1 MTAIT
6 MIDIK
11 LINWI
16 STVVSMFTLRSC
28 D

>member
-16 STVVSMFTLRSC
+16 STVVSMFTLWSC